1 MRPTVMKGSRAAI
14 ASALMLALLL
24 GSTTVGEA
32 KGRGGGG
39 RGGGSGFHGGHGG
52 GFRGGVQGRHGG
64 RFHGHHSGFH
74 HRGFHHHS
82 GFGRHHGFRGK
93 AFIGVAPFF
102 AAPFV
107 WWGPSVAYSSPP
119 VYVNPGSNGY
129 WYYCQSARA
138 YYPYVPTC
146 PEAWVPVL
154 PH

>member
-1 MRPTVMKGSRAAI
+1 MRPTVVKRSRAAL
-14 ASALMLALLL
+14 AGALMLALLV

-32 KGRGGGG
+32 SGRGGGPGFQGG
-39 RGGGSGFHGGHGG
+39 RGGG
-52 GFRGGVQGRHGG
+52 FRGSVQGRHGG
-64 RFHGHHSGFH
+64 GFHGHHSGFH
-74 HRGFHHHS
+74 RHHS
-82 GFGRHHGFRGK
+82 GFRHHHGFGGK

-102 AAPFV
+102 VAPFV

-119 VYVNPGSNGY
+119 AYVNPGSNGY